1 MKRIAIMTGGG
12 DCPGLNAAIR
22 AVVRVATNG
31 FGYEVV
37 GIQDGFEGLIENR
50 SVPLAANNVRGIL
63 RVGGTILGSS
73 NRTNPF
79 RYNGPR
85 GEHPETDASE
95 EAFKNVSDL
104 GIEALVVLGGDGT
117 LLLAGQFADRY
128 DIPMVGI
135 PKTIDNDVR
144 GSDYAIGFDTAVA
157 TVTDAVDKLHT
168 TAESHH
174 RVLFIETM
182 GRTAGWIALYA
193 GVAGGAD
200 VVLIPERAYNLDG
213 IVNAIDAR
221 SSNGH
226 RFTIAVVAEGV
237 AAPSGGAVYKAKAG
251 ENHNWKLGG
260 ICQSLADVLDKRLDQ
275 EVRTLVL
282 GHLQRGGSP
291 TPFDRALATQL
302 GAKAVQ
308 TIADGGQNVVVG
320 IQGLSVRTTP
330 LREVTLG
337 PRLVEDDHPM
347 ITAARQMGMY
357 LG

>member
-1 MKRIAIMTGGG
+1 MTGGG

-22 AVVRVATNG
+22 AVVRVATSH

-37 GIQDGFEGLIENR
+37 GVQDGFEGLIANR
-50 SVPLAANNVRGIL
+50 TVPLAANNVRGIL

-79 RYNGPR
+79 RYSGPR
-85 GEHPETDASE
+85 GGQPETDASE
-95 EAFKNVSDL
+95 EAFKNVKDL
-104 GIEALVVLGGDGT
+104 GVEALIVLGGDGT
-117 LLLAGQFADRY
+117 LLLAGKFADRY

-144 GSDYAIGFDTAVA
+144 GSDYAIGFDTAVS

-174 RVLFIETM
+174 RVLLIETM

-200 VVLIPERAYNLDG
+200 VVLIPERQYDLEG
-213 IVNAIDAR
+213 IINAIDVR
-221 SSNGH
+221 SRNGH

-237 AAPSGGAVYKAKAG
+237 VAPDGEAVYKAKAG
-251 ENHNWKLGG
+251 ETHNWKLGG
-260 ICQSLADVLDKRLDQ
+260 ICQSLAEVLDEQLDQ
-275 EVRTLVL
+275 DVRSLVL

-308 TIADGGQNVVVG
+308 TVADGGRNVVVG
-320 IQGLSVRTTP
+320 MQGLSVRTTP
-330 LREVTLG
+330 LKEVGLG
-337 PRLVEDDHPM
+337 PRLVDDDHPM
-347 ITAARQMGMY
+347 ITAACQMGMY